1 MAKQSRDHIRG
12 DHKAYMNF
20 QSSRFYNYFN
30 SLVEEIQE
38 LKNEGVAFLFFQTPL
53 ASRIV
58 GLSEFEKDRIEHWEF
73 DFNNISEKDCK
84 IIKNIYP
91 YDVSIQYLQEVYDG
105 AKVFE
110 KDGIKYLSDY
120 ESKYVNII
128 NGTRLTHYQPQKH
141 ANNIYIYGQC
151 TARGTGVE
159 DKNTIASFLQKQINE
174 QYPNSYQVENVAIG
188 CGSDIHDD
196 LSHMQKCKF
205 HKGDIVILCTNL
217 EIVPQFI
224 FDQNEVAYYD
234 CSSLFNRPHQYGEW
248 FTDMPF
254 HTNEIGNRVI
264 AQYIYQILQNRDLI
278 YDKSNE
284 EKIELYS
291 NYNENS
297 NIDIQEIEKYIND
310 VNKIWNRSGVCGGI
324 VMNCNPFT
332 LGHLYL
338 IETAAS
344 QVDHLC
350 IFVVEENKSYFP
362 FADRIELVKRG
373 TKHIKNVCI
382 VPSGK
387 YIISAVTFPG
397 YFYKDGNTEIEV
409 DTSKD
414 IHIFGKYLAPKLGLS
429 KRFVGEEPNDYV
441 TRKYNETMKQLLPA
455 YNIEVIEIPRK
466 ETDGEVISASLVR
479 KYLENKDFT
488 LISKLVPK
496 STYDYLKEKYD

>member
-1 MAKQSRDHIRG
+1 MAKQSKTDIG
-12 DHKAYMNF
+12 CDNDAYMTFKN
-20 QSSRFYNYFN
+20 SRFYHYFD
-30 SLVEEIQE
+30 SLTEEVKQ
-38 LKNEGVAFLFFQTPL
+38 LKSKGVSFLFFQTPL
-53 ASRIV
+53 ASRII

-73 DFNNISEKDCK
+73 DFNNISEKDCA

-91 YDVSIQYLQEVYDG
+91 EYISLEYLQEVYDG

-128 NGTRLTHYQPQKH
+128 NGARVTHYQPQSY

-159 DKNTIASFLQKQINE
+159 DKNTIASFLQEQINK
-174 QYPNSYQVENVAIG
+174 QYPDSYQIENVAIG

-196 LSHMQKCKF
+196 IAHMKECNFK
-205 HKGDIVILCTNL
+205 KGDIVILCTNL
-217 EIVPQFI
+217 EIVPQNI
-224 FDQNEVAYYD
+224 FEQNEIDYYD
-234 CSSLFNRPHQYGEW
+234 CSPLFNRPHQYGEW

-264 AQYIYQILQNRDLI
+264 AEYIYQILQSNALI
-278 YDKSNE
+278 SDKSNAPQKLLRDNNHE
-284 EKIELYS
+284 SS
-291 NYNENS
+291 NV
-297 NIDIQEIEKYIND
+297 NISEIEKYINSIS
-310 VNKIWNRSGVCGGI
+310 KIWHRKGICGGI

-344 QVDHLC
+344 QVDFLC

-362 FADRIELVKRG
+362 FEDRMELVKRG
-373 TKHIKNVCI
+373 TRHIKNVCV
-382 VPSGK
+382 VPSGR

-397 YFYKDGNTEIEV
+397 YFYKDGNTEIAV

-414 IHIFGKYLAPKLGLS
+414 IHIFGKYIAPGLGLS

-441 TRKYNETMKQLLPA
+441 TRKYNETMKELLPA

-466 ETDGEVISASLVR
+466 ETDGKIISASLVR
-479 KYLENKDFT
+479 KYLENKDFE
-488 LISKLVPK
+488 LIRKLVPK
-496 STYDYLKEKYD
+496 STYDYLVENYD